1 MPIIKVSERVSLE
14 YIGPPDCALT
24 STKAVPRRVIPF
36 SIREIP
42 AREAFFRLASQI
54 AKDLRF
60 EAGNRGPTTRKQG
73 GSLMLTRRGFAGFAS
88 CALCGITEFV
98 ATAAS
103 AEGTPPAPTPGVTR
117 KILSQTDGPVP
128 GYVTLLVEATIEK
141 GTPVA
146 RHTHPGVE
154 SAYVLEGGF
163 ELPVQGQP
171 TRMIKAGDGFR
182 KRLMPA
188 ASRAI
193 PTREFSSPTWWRK
206 ESRWPPRPDADGP
219 RARELKPL
227 PLKLNRSSNVRR
239 GLDPRI
245 HLLA

>member
-1 MPIIKVSERVSLE
+1 
-14 YIGPPDCALT
+14 
-24 STKAVPRRVIPF
+24 
-36 SIREIP
+36 
-42 AREAFFRLASQI
+42 
-54 AKDLRF
+54 
-60 EAGNRGPTTRKQG
+60 
-73 GSLMLTRRGFAGFAS
+73 MLTRRGFTGFAS
-88 CALCGITEFV
+88 CALCGITEFI

-171 TRMIKAGDGFR
+171 TRMIKAGDGFQIPPETPHAGG
-182 KRLMPA
+182 KPGDTN
-188 ASRAI
+188 SRI
-193 PTREFSSPTWWRK
+193 LITYVVEK
-206 ESRWPPRPDADGP
+206 G
-219 RARELKPL
+219 KPL
-227 PLKLNRSSNVRR
+227 ASP
-239 GLDPRI
+239 
-245 HLLA
+245 A